1 MSDTIPS
8 PGTGSR
14 RRTADYLKD
23 IIVAFLTPMFLWS
36 CDGDPGLAR
45 LAAAE
50 TLDEFGITG
59 HRGLITAAR
68 IIAFELAAISSL
80 SLSMADDIPPTLA
93 LRLRGNA
100 NSLDRA
106 AERNRR
112 VLEADQRTAK
122 AIPVDV
128 KAVAAS
134 VAETQKLIRTATA
147 HMQATPSSARP
158 PEPQPVQQGRSS
170 DNQTLWNTAW
180 AQAMTDVAAEFTA
193 DLSKLPPAEQ
203 ARERSRIAVLLE
215 AATALASGTPATF
228 PGAPA
233 SVAGRAGAGG
243 SASGATR
250 FGQKPG

>member
-36 CDGDPGLAR
+36 CDSDPGLAR

-50 TLDEFGITG
+50 TLNEFGITG

-68 IIAFELAAISSL
+68 IIAFELAALRSL

-112 VLEADQRTAK
+112 ALEDDQRAAK

-128 KAVAAS
+128 EAVAAS

-147 HMQATPSSARP
+147 HMQATPS
-158 PEPQPVQQGRSS
+158 
-170 DNQTLWNTAW
+170 
-180 AQAMTDVAAEFTA
+180 
-193 DLSKLPPAEQ
+193 
-203 ARERSRIAVLLE
+203 
-215 AATALASGTPATF
+215 
-228 PGAPA
+228 
-233 SVAGRAGAGG
+233 
-243 SASGATR
+243 
-250 FGQKPG
+250 